1 MPEGQVL
8 LLFGIFIFLEIKSLK
23 GNICRNFLDGK
34 YIFVQR
40 QMEVGN
46 GFWLKVFYLVGIYIF
61 NLCLKN
67 ENKVANAKACYI
79 EFSKIFILVWNVT
92 NSFIFH
98 GITIES
104 STLCKRQIYQ
114 QQNLGWFI
122 TVSQLIFNRISNLCS
137 NADIM
142 QILN

>member
-34 YIFVQR
+34 YIFVQQ

-67 ENKVANAKACYI
+67 ENKVASAKACYI
-79 EFSKIFILVWNVT
+79 EFSKNIYFSVECDKQLHISWNNYCIF
-92 NSFIFH
+92 
-98 GITIES
+98 
-104 STLCKRQIYQ
+104 
-114 QQNLGWFI
+114 
-122 TVSQLIFNRISNLCS
+122 
-137 NADIM
+137 DIM
-142 QILN
+142 QKIDLSTAEFRLVYYSFTADF